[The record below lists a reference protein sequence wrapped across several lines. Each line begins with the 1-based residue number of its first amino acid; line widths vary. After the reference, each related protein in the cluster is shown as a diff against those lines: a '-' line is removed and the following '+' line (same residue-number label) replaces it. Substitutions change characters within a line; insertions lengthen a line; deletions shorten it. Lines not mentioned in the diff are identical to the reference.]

1 MKKKDQILLEQAYQ
15 SIGNN
20 QNISKMLL
28 DLQSGISRSPSV
40 ASLTKE
46 MEAID
51 DMFNVYGVEKKN
63 ELIQQ
68 LTTLK
73 QKIDNQYN
81 ISDSTNLPPGT
92 QAPNSQI
99 VRVIQT
105 LQQGSP
111 SQQAQALVAQQPITR

>member
-15 SIGNN
+15 NIGNN

-46 MEAID
+46 VQDID

-68 LTTLK
+68 LTALK

-81 ISDSTNLPPGT
+81 ISDSTKLPPGT

-105 LQQGSP
+105 LQQGSQ
-111 SQQAQALVAQQPITR
+111 SQQVQAPVAQ